1 VTDLT
6 RQAVPANDYHFVTR
20 WRVRAAREEVF
31 DILEDAKSLPQWWP
45 SVYLD
50 VLEIQSGGP
59 DRKDM
64 VVRVQAKGW
73 LPVKLNWHFAVT
85 ESDPPQRLALK
96 AWGDLEGTGLWTL
109 TQDGDF
115 VDITYDWRVSG
126 RKPVLR
132 YTSALFKPLFSH
144 SHHWAMAKGEESLKL
159 ELERRRAKSTE
170 DRALVPAAP
179 GPVPMPPAPLV
190 LGVGLLVTLF
200 VLGRARRR
208 RAR

>member
-1 VTDLT
+1 M
-6 RQAVPANDYHFVTR
+6 AANDYHFVTH
-20 WRVRAAREEVF
+20 WRVRGTCDEVY
-31 DILEDAKSLPQWWP
+31 DILQDAASLSRWWP

-85 ESDPPQRLALK
+85 ESDPPRRLALK

-109 TQDGDF
+109 AQDGDH
-115 VDITYDWRVSG
+115 VDITYDWRVAG

-132 YTSALFKPLFSH
+132 YTSALFKPLFAH
-144 SHHWAMAKGEESLKL
+144 SHHWAMAKGEASLKL
-159 ELERRRAKSTE
+159 ELERRRAKSAAE
-170 DRALVPAAP
+170 KALVPAPPA
-179 GPVPMPPAPLV
+179 PVPMPPAPVV

-200 VLGRARRR
+200 VLGQARRR
-208 RAR
+208 RR